1 MGLLLGLSVLK
12 AKVIQRPE
20 MLCSSG
26 MKLFLCTG
34 RMLRAGRVCVWGGR
48 ASTGCHG
55 NLDFTGLLRS
65 LMIPL
70 GVRVYSCKPRVP
82 DSFDPMW
89 LITKMW

>member
-34 RMLRAGRVCVWGGR
+34 RMLRAGRARVGG

-55 NLDFTGLLRS
+55 DLDFTGLLRS
-65 LMIPL
+65 FMIPL

>member
-34 RMLRAGRVCVWGGR
+34 RMLRAGHVCVCGGE
-48 ASTGCHG
+48 G
-55 NLDFTGLLRS
+55 
-65 LMIPL
+65 I
-70 GVRVYSCKPRVP
+70 YWVP
-82 DSFDPMW
+82 W
-89 LITKMW
+89 